1 MTILTPWMQDG
12 TTALIRAVRFGYLE
26 IVQELLKRGA
36 NKEAKDNVMQGG
48 GVGGGVGN
56 EG

>member
-1 MTILTPWMQDG
+1 MQDG